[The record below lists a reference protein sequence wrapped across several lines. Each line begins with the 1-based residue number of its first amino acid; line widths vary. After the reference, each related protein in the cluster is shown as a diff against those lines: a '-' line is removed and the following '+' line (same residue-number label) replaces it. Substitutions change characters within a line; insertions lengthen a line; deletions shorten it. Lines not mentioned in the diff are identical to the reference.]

1 MTDERYNIGLL
12 VASIA
17 DDFSKRITIGAMEAA
32 KELDVNMVIFPGKYV
47 GVQHINEQY
56 EAEYEYQYNTLFDLA
71 AEAGLDYLIVV
82 VGTIAYAHNADDQKA
97 FLDRLGDT
105 PILSVAAGIEGY
117 DCLQFDN
124 RSGVTDAVNY
134 LASHGRKHIGMI
146 AGDLNNAGFAE
157 RCDAYRQALAA
168 NGLACPDSY
177 VLPCGLAVRCYD
189 EVERL
194 LDTHPELDAIV
205 CATDLIAK
213 DVYEVLRRRNLR
225 VGIDVA
231 VVGFDDLPMDAR
243 MDPPLASV
251 RADAVH
257 LGKRAVLK
265 AFNRLSG
272 VPDEE
277 EYVES
282 DFISRRSCFKYVD
295 DSNVT
300 RNILSGSFE
309 EMTSCIRDYFA
320 QRCENGTATQ
330 ADCDLAIRLLTHLHE
345 HYETQPVEE
354 KVLEETLSMLS
365 DALPLRDDPGFD
377 RIFHAAYLWQLRNCH
392 AANLPYIEMLYQ
404 FYLADQRAET
414 VESVTRQY
422 LERSHIDNEFVRDAL
437 MFGGNLKTNYARIMR
452 KLDSLGAVTAFLYT
466 LETPVRH
473 CYGDTFPR
481 DVSWLFQSYS
491 YGRDVFRPSRSE
503 RRMSTP
509 TVFDHDHLCRGR
521 RHTFIVADLF
531 SAETQYGIAL
541 LEPRDDAFLDE
552 LELVTYQ
559 LSSAVRTLNILRK
572 QEKLLDELHASNL
585 ALDRMSKIDDL
596 TGVYNRKGFYP
607 AADGLISDPRYQ
619 GRAFVVC
626 YADMDDLKGIN
637 DTYGHAE
644 GDHSIRLVAECL
656 AYILGE
662 GAIIGRMGGDEFA
675 AIVPMPP
682 DTTVEMLTER
692 KEAFIRRFNE
702 SKEKPYRF
710 DVSVGMQACVCGSG
724 DDLRAAL
731 NQADDLLYTEKTVKK
746 AGRRTGRR

>member
-1 MTDERYNIGLL
+1 MTDGRYNMGLL
-12 VASIA
+12 VATLA

-32 KELDVNMVIFPGKYV
+32 KELDVNMVVFPGKYI

-56 EAEYEYQYNTLFDLA
+56 EAEYEYQYNALFDIA
-71 AEAGLDYLIVV
+71 AEASLDYLIVV
-82 VGTIAYAHNADDQKA
+82 VGTIAYAHKVDYQKA

-124 RSGVTDAVNY
+124 RSGITAAVDY

-146 AGDLNNAGFAE
+146 AGDLNNEGFAE
-157 RCDAYRQALAA
+157 RCDAYRRALEA
-168 NGLACPDSY
+168 NGLTWRDSY
-177 VLPCGLAVRCYD
+177 TLPCGLAVRCYD

-194 LDTHPELDAIV
+194 LDSNPELDAIV
-205 CATDLIAK
+205 CATDLIAY

-251 RADAVH
+251 RADAIQ
-257 LGKRAVLK
+257 LGKRAVAK
-265 AFNRLSG
+265 ALNRLTG
-272 VPDEE
+272 VSDEE
-277 EYVES
+277 RFVES
-282 DFISRRSCFKYVD
+282 VFIPRRSCFKYVD
-295 DSNVT
+295 SSNVAWE
-300 RNILSGSFE
+300 IFSGSYE
-309 EMTSCIRDYFA
+309 QMVGYIRDYFA
-320 QRCENGTATQ
+320 QRRENGTATQ
-330 ADCDLAIRLLTHLHE
+330 ADCDLIIELLEHLHE
-345 HYETQPVEE
+345 HYETRPIEE
-354 KVLEETLSMLS
+354 HVIEDTMAILSR
-365 DALPLRDDPGFD
+365 AVPLREDPGMN
-377 RIFHAAYLWQLRNCH
+377 RILHGTYLWYLRNCH
-392 AANLPYIEMLYQ
+392 VANIPYLEMLYQ
-404 FYLADQRAET
+404 FHHADQSAET

-422 LERSHIDNEFVRDAL
+422 LERSHIDNVFVRDAL
-437 MFGGNLKTNYARIMR
+437 MFGGNLKDNYARIMR
-452 KLDSLGAVTAFLYT
+452 KLDSLGAMTAFLYT
-466 LETPVRH
+466 FETPVRH
-473 CYGDTFPR
+473 CYGDAFPR
-481 DVSWLFQSYS
+481 DVSWLFQAYS

-541 LEPRDDAFLDE
+541 LEPRDDTFLDE
-552 LELVTYQ
+552 LELVAYQ
-559 LSSAVRTLNILRK
+559 LSSAVRTLNILRR
-572 QEKLLDELHASNL
+572 QEKLLEELHATNL

-607 AADGLISDPRYQ
+607 AANGLISDPRYQ

-626 YADMDDLKGIN
+626 YADMDDLKGVN
-637 DTYGHAE
+637 DTCGHAE
-644 GDHSIRLVAECL
+644 GDFSIRLVAECL

-662 GAIIGRMGGDEFA
+662 GAVIGRMGGDEFA

-682 DTTVEMLTER
+682 DTTVETLIGR

-702 SKEKPYRF
+702 SKEKPYHF
-710 DVSVGMQACVCGSG
+710 DVSVGMQACVCGSD

-731 NQADDLLYTEKTVKK
+731 NQADDLLYAEKSGKK
-746 AGRRTGRR
+746 ADGRIGRR